1 MIINVR
7 TMKNRSDRMRNTM
20 IIRTLRRAAQWLVI
34 SSLLL
39 GSVAYARDYQI
50 EVVLF
55 ENVDGRELTAGG
67 LYYPKLGRSLR
78 LGTEEAVAAGFVPL
92 EQNLSLADNAQSIA
106 GSRRYR
112 LIRHLAWRQP
122 GLEEKDAIPIR
133 ISLGETVPLYL
144 PESIGDYE
152 NFIPASANASAT
164 RDRKINTS
172 TVNGSITVHLGR
184 FLHMNTQLVFTDAK
198 TQQSFRLSQS
208 RKMRSRELHYIDNP
222 RFGILTRILPIE
234 ESVPDSVPDPEGSAP
249 GSDSSVDEVPQ
260 QIDENNREPGPEE

>member
-1 MIINVR
+1 MII
-7 TMKNRSDRMRNTM
+7 T
-20 IIRTLRRAAQWLVI
+20 TLRQTAKWLVI
-34 SSLLL
+34 SSLML
-39 GSVAYARDYQI
+39 GGLVHARDYQI

-55 ENVDGRELTAGG
+55 ENVEGRELTAGG
-67 LYYPKLGRSLR
+67 LYYPTMGRSLR

-92 EQNLSLADNAQSIA
+92 EQNLSLTDNARSIA

-122 GLEEKDAIPIR
+122 GLEEKAAIPIR
-133 ISLGETVPLYL
+133 ISLGETVPLFL
-144 PESIGDYE
+144 PDTIGDHE
-152 NFIPASANASAT
+152 KFIPASANASAT
-164 RDRKINTS
+164 RERKVNTS
-172 TVNGSITVHLGR
+172 TINGLITVHLGR
-184 FLHMNTQLVFTDAK
+184 FLHMDAQLVYTDTE

-234 ESVPDSVPDPEGSAP
+234 ESDPEGSVS
-249 GSDSSVDEVPQ
+249 GSESSEDPVPQ